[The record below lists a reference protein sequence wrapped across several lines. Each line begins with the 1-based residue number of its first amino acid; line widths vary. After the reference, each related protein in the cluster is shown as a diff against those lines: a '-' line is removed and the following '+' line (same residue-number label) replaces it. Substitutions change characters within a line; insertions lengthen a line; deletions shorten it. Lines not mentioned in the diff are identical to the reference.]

1 MPVTVNTNVFSLN
14 AQRGI
19 ARTQGNLQ
27 TAMQRL
33 SSGLRINQ
41 AKDDAAGLA
50 VGMLQDAQARGFA
63 VAQRTIGDGMSALQV
78 ADNSLRTMDGIVQRM
93 RELEVQY
100 TSGTYSTTQQGM
112 MSVEFGQL
120 NTELAA
126 AAGRA
131 KFNGLSVFGG
141 MTSVTIQAGAN
152 DGDVVT
158 VVVNDFSAFS
168 AGGGAIGGGLSA
180 LDTNLQSI
188 ATELAN
194 IGAYQSRL
202 EKAMDSAMSMEEAQR
217 ASYGRVM
224 DADFARETMNM
235 TSAQVIQQAGISA
248 LGQANT
254 IPQLA
259 LGLLG

>member
-1 MPVTVNTNVFSLN
+1 MPVTVNTNVFSMN

-19 ARTQGNLQ
+19 ARTQGQLQ
-27 TAMQRL
+27 TSMQRL

-50 VGMLQDAQARGFA
+50 VAMLQDAQARGFA
-63 VAQRTIGDGMSALQV
+63 VAQRTLGDGMSALQV
-78 ADNSLRTMDGIVQRM
+78 ADNALRTMDGIVQRM
-93 RELEVQY
+93 RELGVQY
-100 TSGTYSTTQQGM
+100 NSGTYSTQQQTM
-112 MSVEFGQL
+112 MSVEFDQL
-120 NTELAA
+120 NTELGALTS
-126 AAGRA
+126 RA
-131 KFNGLSVFGG
+131 KFNGLDVFGSLSG
-141 MTSVTIQAGAN
+141 ITVQAGAN
-152 DGDVVT
+152 AADVITVT
-158 VVVNDFSAFS
+158 VNAGFAGYSA
-168 AGGGAIGGGLSA
+168 AAITSVTG

-188 ATELAN
+188 AEELAN
-194 IGAYQSRL
+194 IGSFQSRL
-202 EKAMDSAMSMEEAQR
+202 EKALDGAMSMEEAQR